1 MNNNDLIKNN
11 REEILLIAKK
21 YGVIS
26 IKLFGSSIRNEDTPS
41 SDIDLFVDFEDT
53 RSLFDLIGFKNEL
66 EELLGKSV
74 DVVTMKGVDPLMKEK
89 IETEAL
95 KIWM

>member
-1 MNNNDLIKNN
+1 MNNNDLIKKN

-74 DVVTMKGVDPLMKEK
+74 DVVTVKGVHPLMKEQ
-89 IETEAL
+89 IETEAV
-95 KIWM
+95 KI

>member
-1 MNNNDLIKNN
+1 MYNKDLIKKN

-74 DVVTMKGVDPLMKEK
+74 DVVTVKGVHPLMKEQ
-89 IETEAL
+89 IETEAV
-95 KIWM
+95 KI

>member
-1 MNNNDLIKNN
+1 MNNNDLIKKN

-41 SDIDLFVDFEDT
+41 SDIDLFVDFEDNS
-53 RSLFDLIGFKNEL
+53 SLFDLIGFKNEL

-74 DVVTMKGVDPLMKEK
+74 DVVTVKGVHPLIKEQ

-95 KIWM
+95 KI